1 MKHFLLLLLLFPVI
15 CFAQGD
21 QTIINVPIDGN
32 GTTEQAI
39 LHLPDDYKTSSTKY
53 PLLVFLHGTGEGG
66 SNPATIY
73 TSSSAGGPAY
83 IIAQGQWPSSFV
95 NPADKQSYKFIVV
108 SPQSTNGW
116 STYAGQLD
124 YVLTYLYNTYRADPA
139 RLYLTGISAGGE
151 GITEY
156 CGAIDGNGNPV
167 TTTHKVAAMVPMSAV
182 TNAPTMNPIAQN
194 IANSNIEYWGFGS
207 LTDVW
212 GVHTIQIQ
220 QQIDVDKPNLAI
232 STTYSG
238 GHCCWEQF
246 YTPTYT
252 QNGMNIYQWMLQ
264 YTQGSSA
271 ASSSGSSTSTSTP
284 GSSIYYTLPGTVQA
298 ENYALMSGVGTES
311 TSDAGGGLDVDG
323 MNNGDWTKYQV
334 TVPAAGWYTV
344 GFRVAT
350 ASAGGSLKLMNTTG
364 AVLCTVELP
373 NTGGL
378 QDWLTVT
385 TTVNLQAGSQTL
397 TLQSTSAD
405 DWSINWL
412 QFAPTSSTLPGGM
425 HNIPGSIEAAS
436 YEDATGNIAT
446 QPTSDV
452 GGGYNVGWIDYG
464 RYMDYYVNVEAY
476 GTYTVSFRVAT
487 IYSDASFELLDANGN
502 VLTTVTAPNTGG
514 FQTWQTVSA
523 KATLQAGL
531 QTIRLQSTSWDIWN
545 INWMQF
551 ASGTTGAATAANV
564 MTGAAVSMVDSVA
577 TPAASASVVWPNP
590 VKGLLN
596 IQVNDNT
603 SGDRIIQV
611 VDALGVVRQTTK
623 VTKTPGLNQFQLD
636 VSGLST
642 GVYNVRILSTNR
654 QETIK
659 ILKL

>member
-1 MKHFLLLLLLFPVI
+1 MKHFLLLLLLLPVI

-21 QTIINVPIDGN
+21 QTIINVPLDGN

-39 LHLPDDYKTSSTKY
+39 LHLPDDYKTSTTKY
-53 PLLVFLHGTGEGG
+53 PLLVFLHGVGEGG

-116 STYAGQLD
+116 STTAAQLD

-156 CGAIDGNGNPV
+156 CGAIDGNNNPV

-182 TNAPTMNPIAQN
+182 TNAPTEQPIAAN
-194 IANSNIEYWGFGS
+194 IVNSDINYWGFGS
-207 LTDVW
+207 MTDVW
-212 GVHTIQIQ
+212 GVHTIEIQ
-220 QQIDVDKPNLAI
+220 QFIDQIKPNLAI

-252 QNGMNIYQWMLQ
+252 SNGMNIYQWMLQ
-264 YTQGSSA
+264 YTQGASAPPSSTSS
-271 ASSSGSSTSTSTP
+271 SSSGSST
-284 GSSIYYTLPGTVQA
+284 YYTLPGTVEA
-298 ENYALMSGVGTES
+298 ENYALESGVGTES

-323 MNNGDWTKYQV
+323 LNNGDWTKYQV

-350 ASAGGSLKLMNTTG
+350 AGAGGSLKLMNTTG
-364 AVLCTVELP
+364 TVLCTVELP
-373 NTGGL
+373 PTGGL

-397 TLQSTSAD
+397 TLQSTSPD

-412 QFAPTSSTLPGGM
+412 QFASTSSTLPGGM

-551 ASGTTGAATAANV
+551 ASGTTGVATAANV

-611 VDALGVVRQTTK
+611 VDALGVARQTTK

-636 VSGLST
+636 VSGLSA
-642 GVYNVRILSTNR
+642 GVYNVRIMSTNR

>member
-1 MKHFLLLLLLFPVI
+1 MRSFLLLVFFLPVF

-21 QTIINVPIDGN
+21 QTIINVPIDGS

-39 LHLPDDYKTSSTKY
+39 LHLPDDYATSTTKY

-66 SNPATIY
+66 TNPATIY

-124 YVLTYLYNTYRADPA
+124 FVLTYLFNTYRVDPS

-194 IANSNIEYWGFGS
+194 IANSDIYYWGFGS

-220 QQIDVDKPNLAI
+220 QQIDVDKANLAI
-232 STTYSG
+232 STTYAG

-264 YTQGSSA
+264 YTQGTSA
-271 ASSSGSSTSTSTP
+271 PASGTSTPSSSSGSSS
-284 GSSIYYTLPGTVQA
+284 YYTIPGTVQA
-298 ENYALMSGVGTES
+298 ENYALMSGVATET
-311 TSDAGGGLDVDG
+311 TSDVGGGEDMTSIG
-323 MNNGDWTKYQV
+323 NGDWMKYQV
-334 TVPAAGWYTV
+334 TVPTAGWYTAS
-344 GFRVAT
+344 FRVA
-350 ASAGGSLKLMNTTG
+350 AAAAGGSLKMENTAGT
-364 AVLCTVELP
+364 VLCTVDLP
-373 NTGGL
+373 NTGGS

-385 TTVNLQAGSQTL
+385 TTVNLAAGSQTL
-397 TLQSTSAD
+397 TLEGTSSTT
-405 DWSINWL
+405 WSINWL
-412 QFAPTSSTLPGGM
+412 EFQHTSTTAIGGM
-425 HNIPGSIEAAS
+425 YNIPGTIPASS
-436 YEDATGNIAT
+436 YEDATGSIAT

-452 GGGYNVGWIDYG
+452 GGGLNVGWINIG
-464 RYMDYYVNVEAY
+464 TYMDYYVNVEAS
-476 GTYTVSFRVAT
+476 GTYTVNFRLAT
-487 IYSDASFELLDANGN
+487 GDANAALELLDASGN
-502 VLTTVTAPNTGG
+502 ILSMVNVPNTGG

-523 KATLQAGL
+523 KATLKAGL
-531 QTIRLQSTSWDIWN
+531 QTIRVQSTSWNIWN

-551 ASGTTGAATAANV
+551 VSATGSAATASAEF
-564 MTGAAVSMVDSVA
+564 TG
-577 TPAASASVVWPNP
+577 TAASMLDSTTTAAAGLSCWPNP
-590 VKGLLN
+590 VIGSLLT
-596 IQVNDNT
+596 IQLNDGT
-603 SGDRIIQV
+603 SGNLIVQV
-611 VDALGVVRQTTK
+611 VDAVGVVRQATK
-623 VTKTPGLNQFQLD
+623 FTKTPGVNQFQLD
-636 VSGLST
+636 VSGLGM
-642 GVYNVRILSTNR
+642 GVYNVRILATNR
-654 QETIK
+654 QQTLK

>member
-1 MKHFLLLLLLFPVI
+1 MKHFLLLVLLFPVI
-15 CFAQGD
+15 CYAQGD

-39 LHLPDDYKTSSTKY
+39 LHLPDDYNTSSTKY
-53 PLLVFLHGTGEGG
+53 PLIVFLHGVGEGG
-66 SNPATIY
+66 TNPASIY

-108 SPQSTNGW
+108 SPQSTDGW
-116 STYAGQLD
+116 STTAAQLD
-124 YVLTYLYNTYRADPA
+124 YVLTYLFNTYRADPA

-156 CGAIDGNGNPV
+156 CGAIDGNLNPV

-182 TNAPTMNPIAQN
+182 TNAPTEQPIAAN
-194 IANSNIEYWGFGS
+194 IVKSNIEYWGFGS
-207 LTDVW
+207 MTDVW
-212 GVHTIQIQ
+212 GVHTIEIQ
-220 QQIDVDKPNLAI
+220 QYIDQINANLAI

-252 QNGMNIYQWMLQ
+252 SNGMNIYQWMLQ

-271 ASSSGSSTSTSTP
+271 PPSSSSSSGSST
-284 GSSIYYTLPGTVQA
+284 YYNLPGTVQA
-298 ENYALMSGVGTES
+298 ENYAAMSGVATES

-323 MNNGDWTKYQV
+323 MGNWDWTKYQV
-334 TVPAAGWYTV
+334 TVPTSGWYTV
-344 GFRVAT
+344 SFRVAT
-350 ASAGGSLKLMNTTG
+350 AGAGGSLKLENTTG
-364 AVLCTVELP
+364 TVLCTVELP
-373 NTGGL
+373 PTGGL
-378 QDWLTVT
+378 QNWLTVT

-397 TLQSTSAD
+397 TLQSTSNEA
-405 DWSINWL
+405 WSINWM
-412 QFAPTSSTLPGGM
+412 QFASTSSTLPGGM
-425 HNIPGSIEAAS
+425 HNIPGTIEAAS

-452 GGGYNVGWIDYG
+452 GGGYNVGWIDNG
-464 RYMDYYVNVEAY
+464 TYMDYYVNVEAY
-476 GTYTVSFRVAT
+476 GTYTVNFRVAT

-502 VLTTVTAPNTGG
+502 VLTTVNAPNTGG
-514 FQTWQTVSA
+514 FETWQTVSA
-523 KATLQAGL
+523 QATLQAGL
-531 QTIRLQSTSWDIWN
+531 QTIRLQSTSWNIWN

-551 ASGTTGAATAANV
+551 VSGTGGASTQANV
-564 MTGAAVSMVDSVA
+564 MTGAAVSLVDSVA
-577 TPAASASVVWPNP
+577 TPAATASVVWPNP

-603 SGDRIIQV
+603 SGDRIIQL

-636 VSGLST
+636 VSGLAT